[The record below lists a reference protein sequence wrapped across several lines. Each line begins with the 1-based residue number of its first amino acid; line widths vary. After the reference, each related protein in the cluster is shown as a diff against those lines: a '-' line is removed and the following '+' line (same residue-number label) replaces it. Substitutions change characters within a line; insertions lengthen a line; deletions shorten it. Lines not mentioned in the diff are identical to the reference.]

1 MIPTFEAKYDPEKND
16 GVFGISLV
24 NDPAMKGL
32 FVALSEQEEITLK
45 AIDKEERILMG
56 LVLEPNR
63 SVYRNQNGKEFNIVF
78 SSDTIKEL
86 SHNFFKSGFQLN
98 SKLEHDTPIAGV
110 TFVESWLVENSE
122 IDKSA
127 NFGFKYP
134 KGSWLAT
141 MKVDNDD
148 IWNNYVKTGKV
159 QGFSVDAMVNLKE
172 ININNL
178 EMSEE
183 KKNTFGAK
191 VLELAKDILKLKE
204 DVVVEDV
211 ATVELGSAKS
221 EGIEIFYDGE
231 MLESGGAV
239 WMVAEDGETKVALV
253 VGEYPLDDRDEV
265 LVVTEEGKVGEV
277 KPMGEAPAEEVVEDL
292 AVEAPAAEAAPT
304 DNLDAEEIVNKVKSL
319 LVKFTEDIDAKLE
332 LKSTEYKS
340 EIEKLQKEVVT
351 LSEQPAAKPIT
362 SQATQKTY
370 DKMNNREKMEFNKEN
385 KY

>member
-221 EGIEIFYDGE
+221 EGVEIFYDGE

-239 WMVAEDGETKVALV
+239 WMVAEDSETKVALV
-253 VGEYPLDDRDEV
+253 VGEYPLDDRNEV

-351 LSEQPAAKPIT
+351 LSEQPAAKPIS
-362 SQATQKTY
+362 SQATQVEFK
-370 DKMNNREKMEFNKEN
+370 DMSNLQKMQYRKANG
-385 KY
+385 

>member
-204 DVVVEDV
+204 DVVVEEV

-231 MLESGGAV
+231 MLEMGGAV

-253 VGEYPLDDRDEV
+253 VGEYPLDDRNEV

-351 LSEQPAAKPIT
+351 LSEQPAAKPIS
-362 SQATQKTY
+362 SQATQVEFK
-370 DKMNNREKMEFNKEN
+370 DMSNLQKMQYRKANG
-385 KY
+385 

>member
-204 DVVVEDV
+204 DVVVEEV

-231 MLESGGAV
+231 MLEMGGAV

-253 VGEYPLDDRDEV
+253 VGEYPLDDRNEV

-292 AVEAPAAEAAPT
+292 AEAAPAAEAAPT

-319 LVKFTEDIDAKLE
+319 LVKFTEDIDEKLE

-351 LSEQPAAKPIT
+351 LSEQPAAKPIS
-362 SQATQKTY
+362 SQATQVEFK
-370 DKMNNREKMEFNKEN
+370 DMSNLQKMQYRKANG
-385 KY
+385 

>member
-221 EGIEIFYDGE
+221 EGVEIFYDGE

-253 VGEYPLDDRDEV
+253 VGEYPLDDRNEV

-351 LSEQPAAKPIT
+351 LSEQPAAKPIS
-362 SQATQKTY
+362 SQATQVEFK
-370 DKMNNREKMEFNKEN
+370 DMSNLQKMQYRKANG
-385 KY
+385 

>member
-253 VGEYPLDDRDEV
+253 VGEYPLDDRNEV

-351 LSEQPAAKPIT
+351 LSEQPAAKPIS
-362 SQATQKTY
+362 SQATQVEFK
-370 DKMNNREKMEFNKEN
+370 DMSNLQKMQYRKANG
-385 KY
+385 

>member
-98 SKLEHDTPIAGV
+98 SKLEHDTPISGV

-204 DVVVEDV
+204 DVVVEEV

-231 MLESGGAV
+231 MLEMGGAV

-253 VGEYPLDDRDEV
+253 VGEYPLDDRNEV

-292 AVEAPAAEAAPT
+292 AEAAPAAEAAPT

-351 LSEQPAAKPIT
+351 LSEQPAAKPIS
-362 SQATQKTY
+362 SQATQVEFK
-370 DKMNNREKMEFNKEN
+370 DMSNLQKMQYRKANG
-385 KY
+385 

>member
-98 SKLEHDTPIAGV
+98 SKLEHDTPISGV

-204 DVVVEDV
+204 DVVVEEV

-231 MLESGGAV
+231 MLEMGGAV

-253 VGEYPLDDRDEV
+253 VGEYPLDDRNEV

-292 AVEAPAAEAAPT
+292 AEEAPAAEAAPT

-351 LSEQPAAKPIT
+351 LSEQPAAKPIS
-362 SQATQKTY
+362 SQATQVEFK
-370 DKMNNREKMEFNKEN
+370 DMSNLQKMQYRKANG
-385 KY
+385 

>member
-221 EGIEIFYDGE
+221 EGVEIFYDGE

-351 LSEQPAAKPIT
+351 LSEQPAAKPIS
-362 SQATQKTY
+362 SQATQVEFK
-370 DKMNNREKMEFNKEN
+370 DMSNLQKMQYRKANG
-385 KY
+385 

>member
-98 SKLEHDTPIAGV
+98 SKLEHDTPIVGV

-204 DVVVEDV
+204 DVVVEEV
-211 ATVELGSAKS
+211 ATVKLGSAKS

-231 MLESGGAV
+231 MLEMGGAV

-253 VGEYPLDDRDEV
+253 VGEYPLDDRNEV

-319 LVKFTEDIDAKLE
+319 LVKFTEDIDEKLE

-351 LSEQPAAKPIT
+351 LSEQPAAKPIS
-362 SQATQKTY
+362 SQATQVEFK
-370 DKMNNREKMEFNKEN
+370 DMSNLQKMQYRKANG
-385 KY
+385 

>member
-351 LSEQPAAKPIT
+351 LSEQPAAKPIS
-362 SQATQKTY
+362 SQATQVEFK
-370 DKMNNREKMEFNKEN
+370 DMSNLQKMQYRKANG
-385 KY
+385 

>member
-253 VGEYPLDDRDEV
+253 VGEYPLDDRNEV

-277 KPMGEAPAEEVVEDL
+277 KPMGEAPVEEVLEDL
-292 AVEAPAAEAAPT
+292 AVEAPAAEASPT

-351 LSEQPAAKPIT
+351 LSEQPAAKPIS
-362 SQATQKTY
+362 SQATQVEFK
-370 DKMNNREKMEFNKEN
+370 DMSNLQKMQYRKANG
-385 KY
+385 

>member
-221 EGIEIFYDGE
+221 EGVEIFYDGE
-231 MLESGGAV
+231 MLEMGGAV

-253 VGEYPLDDRDEV
+253 VGEYPLDDRNEV

-351 LSEQPAAKPIT
+351 LSEQPAAKPIS
-362 SQATQKTY
+362 SQATQVEFK
-370 DKMNNREKMEFNKEN
+370 DMSNLQKMQYRKANG
-385 KY
+385 

>member
-221 EGIEIFYDGE
+221 EGVEIFYDGE

-253 VGEYPLDDRDEV
+253 VGEYPLDDRNEV

-277 KPMGEAPAEEVVEDL
+277 KPMGEAPAEEVLEDL

-332 LKSTEYKS
+332 LKSAEYKS

-351 LSEQPAAKPIT
+351 LSEQPAAKPIS
-362 SQATQKTY
+362 SQATQVEFK
-370 DKMNNREKMEFNKEN
+370 DMSNLQKMQYRKANG
-385 KY
+385 

>member
-204 DVVVEDV
+204 DVVVEEV

-231 MLESGGAV
+231 MLEMGGAV

-253 VGEYPLDDRDEV
+253 VGEYPLDDRNEV

-319 LVKFTEDIDAKLE
+319 LVKFTEDIDEKLE

-351 LSEQPAAKPIT
+351 LSEQPAAKPIS
-362 SQATQKTY
+362 SQATQVEFK
-370 DKMNNREKMEFNKEN
+370 DMSNLQKMQYRKANG
-385 KY
+385 